1 MDNFVN
7 QSTEDNSITRDS
19 DTDQSDSLDLSELN
33 NLSNA
38 ENQGLLLLQRLKQL
52 KVSLPPQILCKQSK
66 MFHIFL
72 IFF

>member
-19 DTDQSDSLDLSELN
+19 DTDQSDSLDLSEPN

-66 MFHIFL
+66 MFQYMHY
-72 IFF
+72 